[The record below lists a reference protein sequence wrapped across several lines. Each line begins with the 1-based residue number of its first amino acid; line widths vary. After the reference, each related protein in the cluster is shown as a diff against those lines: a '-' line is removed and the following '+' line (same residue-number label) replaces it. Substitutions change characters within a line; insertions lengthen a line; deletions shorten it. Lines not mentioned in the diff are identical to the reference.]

1 MILKRIILTTIP
13 VKHVEFQLKRG
24 KLNIYLECQ
33 SWLWE
38 TNYQP
43 VIFDKSF
50 RAELE
55 EFVI

>member
-1 MILKRIILTTIP
+1 M
-13 VKHVEFQLKRG
+13 LKRG

-50 RAELE
+50 LAELE
-55 EFVI
+55 EFVIKGISGKKISD

>member
-1 MILKRIILTTIP
+1 M
-13 VKHVEFQLKRG
+13 LKRG
-24 KLNIYLECQ
+24 KSNIYLECQ

-50 RAELE
+50 CAELE
-55 EFVI
+55 EFVIEGISGNKFLINFF